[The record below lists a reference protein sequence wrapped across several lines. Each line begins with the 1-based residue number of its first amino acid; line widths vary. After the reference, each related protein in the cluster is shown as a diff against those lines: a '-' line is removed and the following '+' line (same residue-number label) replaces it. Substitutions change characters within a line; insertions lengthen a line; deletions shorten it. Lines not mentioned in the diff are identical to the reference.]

1 MFDSLSVPENH
12 AQCLALWALI
22 LTTKIPNEPAACA
35 LLDALIHGN
44 YSSEHKNEL
53 SLPLFL

>member
-1 MFDSLSVPENH
+1 MLDSLSVPENH
-12 AQCLALWALI
+12 AQCLALWTLI

-44 YSSEHKNEL
+44 YSIA
-53 SLPLFL
+53 